1 MSGQTDT
8 VLTPSQVGA
17 YVNGMLA
24 RDRRM
29 AKLSVQ
35 GEVSNY
41 TVSNKGHHYFTLKD
55 EEGSL
60 RCVMFQGRAQFLRF
74 QLRDGMQVI
83 ASGQASVYIPS
94 GQYQLRCNTVQPDG
108 IGELALAFEQL
119 KEKLDREGLFDPAH
133 KKPIPAIPKRIALIT
148 SPTGDA
154 VHDMIEILGK
164 RWPMAEVL
172 IVPTRVQ
179 GKEAPGEIAAAIRWA
194 DQHQIADLLITGRG
208 GGSVEELWEIGR
220 AHV

>member
-83 ASGQASVYIPS
+83 ASGQASVYIAS
-94 GQYQLRCNTVQPDG
+94 
-108 IGELALAFEQL
+108 
-119 KEKLDREGLFDPAH
+119 
-133 KKPIPAIPKRIALIT
+133 
-148 SPTGDA
+148 
-154 VHDMIEILGK
+154 
-164 RWPMAEVL
+164 
-172 IVPTRVQ
+172 
-179 GKEAPGEIAAAIRWA
+179 
-194 DQHQIADLLITGRG
+194 
-208 GGSVEELWEIGR
+208 
-220 AHV
+220 